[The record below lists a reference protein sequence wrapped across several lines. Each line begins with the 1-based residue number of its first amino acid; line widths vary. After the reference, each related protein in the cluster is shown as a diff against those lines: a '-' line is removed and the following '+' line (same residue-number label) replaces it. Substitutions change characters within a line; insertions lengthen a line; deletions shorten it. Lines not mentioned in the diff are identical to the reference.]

1 MPTFLSAGVYHG
13 AMRQAA
19 VQLPAQYLG
28 VLLAAGKYGRAGEA
42 HAESARATILTYDD
56 IWRRVDGRE

>member
-28 VLLAAGKYGRAGEA
+28 VLLAA
-42 HAESARATILTYDD
+42 SLTGGALTQNPG
-56 IWRRVDGRE
+56 WNDGLDF